1 MPNETEFN
9 ELPEATLER
18 KKRRRI
24 SVVWIIPIL
33 AAVIALGIAI
43 QRALNE
49 GPTISIAFKGAEG
62 IEAGKTFIK
71 YKDVTIGQVT
81 KVQLSEDYT
90 GVVVEAK
97 IAKHAA
103 PLLLEDTKF
112 WIVEPRAT
120 LNGISGLGTLLSG
133 NYIGMQVGKSAQQRR
148 RFTGLDVPPAVP
160 DQPGRQFLLRAA
172 SLGSI
177 GIGAPIYYRSVSV
190 GQVAAYSLSADGKSI
205 DITVFVN
212 TPFDKYVTSR
222 TRFWN
227 ASGIEV
233 SAGAEGVKVHTESLV
248 AVLAGGLAFDAPEFL
263 PAGKPAATD
272 AVFTLYPNR
281 TIAMKQP
288 DELERRF
295 LLYFDESVRG
305 LSVGAPVTFFGL
317 PVGEVADVGLDF
329 NAAALELR
337 PRVLITFFPERLVE
351 HVSGGGKSGA
361 ETFVKSDLA
370 NRDRLL
376 HHLVEDKGLRAT
388 LQSGNLLT
396 GELYVAFDYYPNA
409 PKVKV
414 DWTQDPLQLPVSNA
428 GLASL
433 EAKLDSIL
441 TKVNRMPLEEM
452 GEGVKNL
459 IITLNQTLK
468 DADGMIKQVDTKFLP
483 EGTQTL
489 AELHHAIADGDQA
502 LLGEDSAGRQ
512 DLRDALQEMAGAA
525 RSIRVLVD
533 YLQRHPEALIR
544 GKKQQEIP

>member
-1 MPNETEFN
+1 MPNETELN

-49 GPTISIAFKGAEG
+49 GPTITIAFKAAEG
-62 IEAGKTFIK
+62 VEAGKTFIK

-112 WIVEPRAT
+112 WIVEPRAS
-120 LNGISGLGTLLSG
+120 LSGISGLGTLLSG
-133 NYIGMQVGKSAQQRR
+133 NYIGMQVGKSATRR
-148 RFTGLDVPPAVP
+148 RSFTGLDVPPTVT
-160 DQPGRQFLLRAA
+160 DEPGRQFLLRAA

-177 GIGAPIYYRSVSV
+177 GIGAPIYYRSLSV
-190 GQVAAYSLSADGKSI
+190 GQVATYSLAADGKSI
-205 DITVFVN
+205 DIIVFVN
-212 TPFDKYVTSR
+212 APYDKYVTSR

-227 ASGIEV
+227 ASGIDV
-233 SAGAEGVKVHTESLV
+233 SAGADGVKVHTESLV
-248 AVLAGGLAFDAPEFL
+248 AVLAGGVAFDSPEFL
-263 PAGKPAATD
+263 PPGPPAAAD
-272 AVFTLYPNR
+272 AAFTLYPNR

-288 DELERRF
+288 DQLERRF
-295 LLYFDESVRG
+295 VLYFDESVRG

-317 PVGEVADVGLDF
+317 PVGEVADVGLEF
-329 NAAALELR
+329 NAEALDLR

-351 HVSGGGKSGA
+351 HVSGGGKSSA
-361 ETFVKSDLA
+361 ETMVKSDLA

-376 HHLVEDKGLRAT
+376 RHMVEEKGLRAT

-396 GELYVAFDYYPNA
+396 GELYVAFDYLPNA

-414 DWTQDPLQLPVSNA
+414 DWSQDPLQLPVSDA

-452 GEGVKNL
+452 GTGVKNL
-459 IITLNQTLK
+459 ILTLNQTLK
-468 DADGMIKQVDTKFLP
+468 DADTMIKSVDTQFLP
-483 EGTQTL
+483 EGTKTL